1 VPPLSKSQEI
11 KVVVYYPKTE
21 EGMRQLSQRVAEAHA
36 DAVIHKINGMRGS
49 IKEKISLM
57 QAVANIAKNKEQI
70 SKTDNGLSR

>member
-1 VPPLSKSQEI
+1 MSKSQEI